1 MNLLPVLEGMLF
13 IVGEEGLTSERI
25 KEVLEINDEELESLL
40 KELNKSYENENRGI
54 KLDVLGNKLKLTTK
68 KEHKDYYANLTEDE
82 IDNGLSQAALE
93 T

>member
-1 MNLLPVLEGMLF
+1 MNKMNLLPVLEGMLF

-54 KLDVLGNKLKLTTK
+54 KLDVLGNK
-68 KEHKDYYANLTEDE
+68 
-82 IDNGLSQAALE
+82 
-93 T
+93 

>member
-40 KELNKSYENENRGI
+40 KEW
-54 KLDVLGNKLKLTTK
+54 DK
-68 KEHKDYYANLTEDE
+68 K
-82 IDNGLSQAALE
+82 
-93 T
+93 